1 MCELIKLKINSML
14 LNTCDLQCVLQH
26 ITNWRNFVDTR
37 NRECFQAPLPTL
49 WLLLCTSTIILKYR
63 KHVVAGYFINK
74 FYNYMTASIN
84 IFCVTIH
91 ELIENELAILM
102 FDDASSFLIM

>member
-26 ITNWRNFVDTR
+26 ITNWHNFLGTR
-37 NRECFQAPLPTL
+37 NRDLFQLLPTL

-74 FYNYMTASIN
+74 FYHV
-84 IFCVTIH
+84 FCVTIH